1 MATRKTAAE
10 KAEEKKTAAEAA
22 EIAQEAE
29 NGATGTNTQPEAET
43 PQEGAQSGQ
52 EPQEKR
58 EPWGGY
64 NQFVYIGP
72 ALPGGALKSNA
83 VMVGTFAEIKAY
95 LAPTLEQY
103 PQAEKLIFPVEKLG
117 EQLRKVK
124 TPGNIA
130 NKYYTE
136 LVSLARAN
144 REV

>member
-43 PQEGAQSGQ
+43 PQEGAQSA
-52 EPQEKR
+52 QEKR

-64 NQFVYIGP
+64 KQFVYIGP

-103 PQAEKLIFPVEKLG
+103 PQAEKLFFPVEKLG
-117 EQLRKVK
+117 KQLGKVK